1 MSLASS
7 IHYPKSP
14 WKCSV
19 PHTFFFVVFTHSNH
33 APSPTPPLLST
44 TDRKEF
50 EAIADEFKTDAPDG
64 TATAMEK
71 GGETMLKKL
80 VGRFGF
86 AGSVGTLGL
95 TKGIELT
102 KRVGSGIQHEVQYL
116 KSHHHSASS
125 GVGGTSGDGG
135 GETKTAETKSDSA
148 DIPALNVAS
157 PNDGGGESKQ
167 DAEDISAIVKEVPL
181 QTRLAADR
189 LAILYAIYK
198 PICFFFDII
207 NFYHVRFL
215 VLD

>member
-1 MSLASS
+1 
-7 IHYPKSP
+7 
-14 WKCSV
+14 
-19 PHTFFFVVFTHSNH
+19 
-33 APSPTPPLLST
+33 
-44 TDRKEF
+44 
-50 EAIADEFKTDAPDG
+50 
-64 TATAMEK
+64 MEK

-102 KRVGSGIQHEVQYL
+102 KKVGSGIQHEVQYL

-125 GVGGTSGDGG
+125 GVGVTSSDGDGETKTAESKSDSADTNAPNASSPNDGGGESKHDAEDASGVGGTSSDGD

-207 NFYHVRFL
+207 NFYHVRF
-215 VLD
+215 D